1 MPRHILVVK
10 ELEIAMN
17 KWDLCIN
24 GKINTYSIEE
34 IKLLDDRILSDTSIR
49 KKFKDINSLNVSNN
63 DKAILRNK
71 ARFKRPRTWKVRRH
85 GKVKEYTS
93 EQILKWD
100 ECVFDDKEILS
111 RSLKGIAYENNS
123 SRQPDNRYIVICG
136 KKEINEKNK
145 LGFTHVGL
153 WKPIKH

>member
-1 MPRHILVVK
+1 MDRLEKSIGSKVNKLRNANNASTRINYLKILA
-10 ELEIAMN
+10 LEP
-17 KWDLCIN
+17 
-24 GKINTYSIEE
+24 
-34 IKLLDDRILSDTSIR
+34 
-49 KKFKDINSLNVSNN
+49 NN